1 MVVIQFKKNKKT
13 LNELVQFFERSLKST
28 WRSFYFMGKI
38 LWLTLPKDFNK
49 IYFFFQRKVS
59 NKNKNKIKKSFILL
73 SKIFVFPL
81 FLLFTFF

>member
-1 MVVIQFKKNKKT
+1 MVFIQFKKNKKT

-49 IYFFFQRKVS
+49 IYFFFNEKFLT
-59 NKNKNKIKKSFILL
+59 KIKTK
-73 SKIFVFPL
+73 
-81 FLLFTFF
+81 